1 MGKKNNDILNH
12 NEKSEIIADV
22 KEAINKARGSKSAK
36 KTTFSKKTIC
46 ITIFIVLLIAI
57 SFIYWFLANNPKTIF
72 TRSVDV
78 TFDIFKANIN
88 APKYDITKGK
98 IDFKIKRSD
107 GDYAYLNNYDFDI
120 NYLFDSLNNNSKN
133 NIKINYDDSLLL
145 DLDLLYSDN
154 KVYINSP
161 SFIDRYIE
169 LNKTP
174 INYDSKSI
182 NTMLNSLNTAINE
195 AVNGQKVTGSRISLT
210 INNKNMYAYK
220 SSLQLNKENLD
231 IVLDKI
237 NKSLLNDERFISS
250 YKSLIG
256 NNYNDVFVNSII
268 DKIKS
273 RNINNFVVN
282 LYTDGIEHEFI
293 KIELLLDNDVI
304 SITNTGKNKYNY
316 LFDLDSTGF
325 KYEGEIKI
333 KEKNDSIL
341 VKVLHKATNGGNI
354 SNLDFDMIVTQKQG
368 KNINY
373 EDISNSVKVEQLSQE
388 EISTIESKINSNVFL
403 KKYVNVFN

>member
-57 SFIYWFLANNPKTIF
+57 SFVYWFLANNPKTIF

-161 SFIDRYIE
+161 SFIDRHIE
-169 LNKTP
+169 LNKTL

-182 NTMLNSLNTAINE
+182 NMMLNSLNTAINE
-195 AVNGQKVTGSRISLT
+195 AINGQKVTGSRISLT